1 VQALEACLR
10 AGEIAVTK
18 RILFPLLPLFTLCT
32 IAVCAL
38 SSCNNSVTPANSAPT
53 AQPAADAAP
62 PDDIPPVDPI
72 WDAMAKK
79 QAHLDQVEK
88 IRTGNSD
95 AVSCQKAV
103 PGLHRAMKVDTSHCN
118 AVQLRIEKQAEHD
131 QLFDHMVK
139 TLRHEN

>member
-1 VQALEACLR
+1 M
-10 AGEIAVTK
+10 TN
-18 RILFPLLPLFTLCT
+18 RILFTLLPLF
-32 IAVCAL
+32 AVCMLAICML
-38 SSCNNSVTPANSAPT
+38 SGCNNSAEPANPAPAAT

-103 PGLHRAMKVDTSHCN
+103 PGPHRTMKIDTSHCN
-118 AVQLRIEKQAEHD
+118 SVQLRIEKQAEHD
-131 QLFDHMVK
+131 QLFDKMVK
-139 TLRHEN
+139 TLRHDN